1 MGNFQFSTF
10 FRKICKTKEEFADKL
25 SYDVYRQDE
34 LIASGLKSMSYVDAD
49 ADTDSDVCYY
59 IKAVCDDQ
67 TISYSNKQCF
77 ITSTDDDDN
86 LSARVFP
93 NPTQDFVTVKA
104 DNIRNVKIF
113 SVLGSLIFEE
123 DVNSDEVKIDM
134 MKYGKGVYVLQITT
148 ETETFADKVVV
159 D

>member
-1 MGNFQFSTF
+1 M
-10 FRKICKTKEEFADKL
+10 L
-25 SYDVYRQDE
+25 DV
-34 LIASGLKSMSYVDAD
+34 L
-49 ADTDSDVCYY
+49 T
-59 IKAVCDDQ
+59 VCDDQ
-67 TISYSNKQCF
+67 TISYSNKQF
-77 ITSTDDDDN
+77 FVTSTDYDDN

-123 DVNSDEVKIDM
+123 DVNSDEVKFDM